1 MNDGILSQEEID
13 ALLRGD
19 SPASNSDKAV
29 NLINDFE
36 KDTLGEIGNISMG
49 TAATTLST
57 LLRKKVSI
65 TTPEVI
71 VSDRHDLANSYEM
84 PYVVVE
90 VQYRQGLTG
99 SNILVI
105 KEHDAGVIAD
115 LMMGGDG
122 QAAADLADDIMLSAV
137 GEAMNQMVGSATTSL
152 SSMFNQRI
160 DIAPP
165 RVNVS
170 ELEKELMKIPTSYDE
185 IICVK
190 FKMEIEGLVNS
201 ECMQIIPVEAV
212 RDMIAMAMGNSEPE
226 IDLESIL
233 EPSAPTAPEPTA
245 AAPPIPAPPPPI
257 QPQAAPPPLSPP
269 PMAAAPASPVEPV
282 YAPTEDFWTAPA
294 PSAAIRK
301 DQQYAVQPVQFAPVS
316 AAIAPA
322 VPQNIGLI
330 MDVPLDVSVELGKA
344 RKTIKE
350 ILELQQGSIIQL
362 DKMAGEPVDLLVNGK
377 LIAKGEV
384 VVIDENYGIRIT
396 TIISPMDRVSRL
408 Q

>member
-19 SPASNSDKAV
+19 SPASSSETPAS
-29 NLINDFE
+29 LINDFE

-165 RVNVS
+165 LVNVS
-170 ELEKELMKIPTSYDE
+170 ELEKELMKIPTSYNE
-185 IICVK
+185 VICVK

-233 EPSAPTAPEPTA
+233 EPSAPTAKEPVA
-245 AAPPIPAPPPPI
+245 AAPPTPAPPPPI
-257 QPQAAPPPLSPP
+257 QPQAAAPP

-282 YAPTEDFWTAPA
+282 YAPAADVWANPA
-294 PSAAIRK
+294 PSASIRK

-316 AAIAPA
+316 AAIAPS

-330 MDVPLDVSVELGKA
+330 MDVPLDVSVELGKT